1 MNSQQPFL
9 LPAAWQNMY
18 GLNPQAG
25 ATQLLQQQ
33 QQQLLHL
40 SKLGMQLPQQQ
51 IPLSINGSLTA
62 FPGLAGGCM
71 SIPGSPGLTLAGS
84 QLYPI
89 MSPQLGAYPSPQP
102 HPLGLQQTVLASHP
116 AIPGLQK
123 LFMPSVKAKLETK
136 ALKAK
141 RPGFTDDRYSE

>member
-1 MNSQQPFL
+1 MNSQQPYL
-9 LPAAWQNMY
+9 LPAWQNMY

-33 QQQLLHL
+33 QQQQQQQQLLQL

-89 MSPQLGAYPSPQP
+89 MSPQLAAYPSPQP
-102 HPLGLQQTVLASHP
+102 HPLGLQQTMLASHP

-123 LFMPSVKAKLETK
+123 LFMPSVKVGVL
-136 ALKAK
+136 
-141 RPGFTDDRYSE
+141 RN